1 MSCKSSFRP
10 MREHKLVAV
19 PDRMINSFSLQ
30 AYADA
35 GTLSQ
40 NYANILLLLLRLR
53 QACDHPQLVK
63 RYNSDSVGKVS
74 EEAVKKLPKEDL
86 VSLLSRLESSP
97 ICCVCHVSA

>member
-1 MSCKSSFRP
+1 

-63 RYNSDSVGKVS
+63 GYNSDPVGKVS
-74 EEAVKKLPKEDL
+74 EAAVRRLPREARSRLIN
-86 VSLLSRLESSP
+86 RLESSSA
-97 ICCVCHVSA
+97 ICCECNVSAEVQSK